1 LEIYRILA
9 AAAGDATPAYSDE
22 EDETL
27 LAWFRT
33 KDSKWADLNK
43 KIEEH
48 AQIEPQPDAVKV
60 FVCSEGVTAVRNHTQ
75 GGDYLEETHHLTRG
89 DPNQKG
95 EVATQ
100 SFLSVLM
107 KAPDGKTRWQVAP
120 PEGWQTSY
128 RRRSLANW
136 ITDTEYGAGHLLARV
151 IVNRLWQHHF
161 GRGIVNTPSDFG
173 FQGEAPTHPGLLDW
187 LANRLIENGWRLKPI
202 HKLIL
207 ESAAY
212 RQSSEYDPEKASL
225 DPENKWV
232 WRYEPRRLEAE
243 LIRDSMLS
251 VGGLLD
257 TSLFGPGTLD
267 LDHTRR
273 SIYFTTKRSQLI
285 PMMILF
291 DAPDSLQ
298 SIGTRPTTTVPSQSL
313 LLLNSGLAR
322 RCAEGFA
329 ARIEPEETTELS
341 DRVEIGYQIALGR
354 APTSTELEDSKSFL
368 MEQSKSYTEKNS
380 EEAERLA
387 LVDFC
392 QVLMSLNEF
401 VYVD

>member
-1 LEIYRILA
+1 
-9 AAAGDATPAYSDE
+9 
-22 EDETL
+22 
-27 LAWFRT
+27 
-33 KDSKWADLNK
+33 
-43 KIEEH
+43 
-48 AQIEPQPDAVKV
+48 
-60 FVCSEGVTAVRNHTQ
+60 
-75 GGDYLEETHHLTRG
+75 
-89 DPNQKG
+89 
-95 EVATQ
+95 
-100 SFLSVLM
+100 
-107 KAPDGKTRWQVAP
+107 
-120 PEGWQTSY
+120 
-128 RRRSLANW
+128 
-136 ITDTEYGAGHLLARV
+136 
-151 IVNRLWQHHF
+151 
-161 GRGIVNTPSDFG
+161 
-173 FQGEAPTHPGLLDW
+173 
-187 LANRLIENGWRLKPI
+187 
-202 HKLIL
+202 
-207 ESAAY
+207 
-212 RQSSEYDPEKASL
+212 
-225 DPENKWV
+225 
-232 WRYEPRRLEAE
+232 
-243 LIRDSMLS
+243 
-251 VGGLLD
+251 
-257 TSLFGPGTLD
+257 LD